1 MEVPKQG
8 FVIKFGQNQQKERV
22 QLKIAAWALCKESN
36 VASEMGHNLVS
47 SLFEAAPVKE
57 LKSEELKI
65 EYVTQDVQKTLS
77 SPYKEYV
84 ASGEGQDMLPCLG
97 KKEFKSEELKK
108 ENQTKNKQK
117 IGVIPCSAEGL
128 KRKPIVCCEDGRE
141 KVKAEY
147 EERNNL
153 DASVALKLESKSV
166 FGGLKV
172 KREVKFGGKDFCYE
186 DIEEHGEED
195 EGGNNDI
202 MYKCANAEHVQNII
216 AGRANIS
223 FYRFKR
229 LMEDGHLKKEDL
241 VMMRNVRVVQV
252 PGRGEVVQ
260 FMQTKE
266 KDFNKINIK
275 ELGLKAFEVRPHTWK
290 IRVLAQTQLPSLI
303 IEQVVMKN
311 KRLKKRKNNKIRT
324 FLSHRVADPASVFLY
339 RRAANLLATLIQ
351 PDQAGTGEG
360 QLVYHCKSCGVNTSS
375 SKWRKND
382 RRRCIWH
389 LAYAHSTDYQDL
401 AAELNVAPGPRL
413 DDLLFQAMAP
423 GMIYHPK
430 KPQ

>member
-172 KREVKFGGKDFCYE
+172 KREVKFGAEVLGKPSKKNTGLFGNFSQHRGGGGLPNSQNFCYFHQCL
-186 DIEEHGEED
+186 DKT
-195 EGGNNDI
+195 N
-202 MYKCANAEHVQNII
+202 
-216 AGRANIS
+216 
-223 FYRFKR
+223 
-229 LMEDGHLKKEDL
+229 
-241 VMMRNVRVVQV
+241 
-252 PGRGEVVQ
+252 P
-260 FMQTKE
+260 
-266 KDFNKINIK
+266 
-275 ELGLKAFEVRPHTWK
+275 
-290 IRVLAQTQLPSLI
+290 
-303 IEQVVMKN
+303 
-311 KRLKKRKNNKIRT
+311 KKRVI
-324 FLSHRVADPASVFLY
+324 VAK
-339 RRAANLLATLIQ
+339 
-351 PDQAGTGEG
+351 PDSR
-360 QLVYHCKSCGVNTSS
+360 LR
-375 SKWRKND
+375 RKNV
-382 RRRCIWH
+382 
-389 LAYAHSTDYQDL
+389 T
-401 AAELNVAPGPRL
+401 
-413 DDLLFQAMAP
+413 
-423 GMIYHPK
+423 
-430 KPQ
+430 

>member
-172 KREVKFGGKDFCYE
+172 KREVKFGAEVLGKPSTKKIRDYLGIFPN
-186 DIEEHGEED
+186 IGEG
-195 EGGNNDI
+195 EGGVFPIPKTFVIFTNVWT
-202 MYKCANAEHVQNII
+202 KQTPKNA
-216 AGRANIS
+216 
-223 FYRFKR
+223 
-229 LMEDGHLKKEDL
+229 
-241 VMMRNVRVVQV
+241 
-252 PGRGEVVQ
+252 
-260 FMQTKE
+260 
-266 KDFNKINIK
+266 
-275 ELGLKAFEVRPHTWK
+275 
-290 IRVLAQTQLPSLI
+290 
-303 IEQVVMKN
+303 
-311 KRLKKRKNNKIRT
+311 
-324 FLSHRVADPASVFLY
+324 
-339 RRAANLLATLIQ
+339 
-351 PDQAGTGEG
+351 
-360 QLVYHCKSCGVNTSS
+360 
-375 SKWRKND
+375 
-382 RRRCIWH
+382 
-389 LAYAHSTDYQDL
+389 
-401 AAELNVAPGPRL
+401 
-413 DDLLFQAMAP
+413 
-423 GMIYHPK
+423 
-430 KPQ
+430 